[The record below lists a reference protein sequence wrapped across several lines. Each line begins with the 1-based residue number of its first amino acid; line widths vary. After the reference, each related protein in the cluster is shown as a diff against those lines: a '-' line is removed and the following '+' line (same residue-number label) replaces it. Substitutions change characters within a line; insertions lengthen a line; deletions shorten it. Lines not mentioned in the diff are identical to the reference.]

1 MNSGISN
8 NTTYHNFS
16 HLESVIPIP
25 DLLDIQ
31 LASFED
37 FLQEDVLPEKRE
49 NKGLEAV
56 FKNMFPVE
64 DTHRNYVLEYKHYY
78 LGLPKYTVKECLER
92 RISYALPLKIRF
104 VLHITDENDKS
115 KYVQDIEQDVFFGNI
130 PFMTKS
136 GTFVINGAERVI
148 VSQLQRSPGVFF
160 DQSFHPNGT
169 KIFQARI
176 IPFRGSWVDFTTDI
190 YDCIYAIIDR
200 RRKFPATLLLRALG
214 FSTNKDI
221 FSSFGLTE
229 KIKLSKKAALKG
241 KSLIEDFVNEDT
253 GEIDET
259 AHLEWEEDLEHLCW
273 IIYGEHEIT
282 EETECIDEAEWNDLQ
297 MRHKDDGGSRVQNL
311 TIIDDVI
318 DGII

>member
-1 MNSGISN
+1 
-8 NTTYHNFS
+8 
-16 HLESVIPIP
+16 
-25 DLLDIQ
+25 
-31 LASFED
+31 
-37 FLQEDVLPEKRE
+37 
-49 NKGLEAV
+49 
-56 FKNMFPVE
+56 
-64 DTHRNYVLEYKHYY
+64 
-78 LGLPKYTVKECLER
+78 
-92 RISYALPLKIRF
+92 
-104 VLHITDENDKS
+104 
-115 KYVQDIEQDVFFGNI
+115 
-130 PFMTKS
+130 MTKS

-241 KSLIEDFVNEDT
+241 KTLIEDFVNEDT
-253 GEIDET
+253 GEIVFEYGQEVDEDVIKGLLDLGLSELEVVT
-259 AHLEWEEDLEHLCW
+259 DPDSLDVQMLNNTLEKDPTRTNGEALMLLYQHLRTGEAPTLDIAQKFIEKMFFSTKIYDLGAVGRYR
-273 IIYGEHEIT
+273 I
-282 EETECIDEAEWNDLQ
+282 NKKFDLKASLDDPVLT
-297 MRHKDDGGSRVQNL
+297 KDDFINVFQYLMSMRNGEKGSDD
-311 TIIDDVI
+311 IDHLGNRRI
-318 DGII
+318 